1 MTTGLIYLVIIII
14 SSFIQINAMIE
25 QQPIFTLQP
34 FDVGPLF
41 SGARG
46 ILQCTASGTPTI
58 NYKWLKNGHLIKN
71 PTNANGGV
79 YLISHADRFTDI
91 GMYQCVAENKLGAV
105 LSNKAHLT
113 VAYMDQLRTSY
124 PTEIRVK
131 KGRAAVI
138 KMPSMYDAYPRP
150 TLEWFAGG
158 ALIEPNAKF
167 AITKDFNLVVLRADK
182 ADEKAYFVE
191 ASSIHTGSKIRS
203 KEIRLIVIDDEEDSY
218 NNFGYNNFNPYSG

>member
-1 MTTGLIYLVIIII
+1 MHTRLIFLLVLSYLSTVTTL
-14 SSFIQINAMIE
+14 IE

-58 NYKWLKNGHLIKN
+58 NYKWLKDGKPIKN
-71 PTNANGGV
+71 QNAGNGGV
-79 YLISHADRFTDI
+79 YLISHADRFVDV
-91 GMYQCVAENKLGAV
+91 GMYQCVAENKLGSV
-105 LSNKAHLT
+105 LSNQAHLT
-113 VAYMDQLRTSY
+113 VAYMDQLRTTY

-203 KEIRLIVIDDEEDSY
+203 KEIRLIVTDDTEDNPYS
-218 NNFGYNNFNPYSG
+218 FNPYSGLVLN